1 MKNTVKE
8 ERIKKQL
15 TQVQL
20 AALVGVSRQTIFSI
34 EINKYVPSVVLSL
47 KLAKAFGKKVED
59 VFKLELSDYRVMS
72 ELSSGL
78 FSI

>member
-8 ERIKKQL
+8 ERIKKQF

-20 AALVGVSRQTIFSI
+20 AELIGVSRQTIFSI

-59 VFKLELSDYRVMS
+59 IFKLDMSD
-72 ELSSGL
+72 
-78 FSI
+78 

>member
-8 ERIKKQL
+8 ERLKKSL

-20 AALVGVSRQTIFSI
+20 AALAGVSRQTIFSI

-47 KLAKAFGKKVED
+47 KLAKILEKNVEEI
-59 VFKLELSDYRVMS
+59 FLLEASD
-72 ELSSGL
+72 
-78 FSI
+78 

>member
-1 MKNTVKE
+1 MKNTVRE
-8 ERIKKQL
+8 ERLRKQL

-20 AALVGVSRQTIFSI
+20 AELVGVSRQTIFSI

-59 VFKLELSDYRVMS
+59 LFHLEVSD
-72 ELSSGL
+72 
-78 FSI
+78 

>member
-20 AALVGVSRQTIFSI
+20 AELIGVSRQTIFSI
-34 EINKYVPSVVLSL
+34 EVNKYVPSVILSM

-59 VFKLELSDYRVMS
+59 IFTLELSD
-72 ELSSGL
+72 
-78 FSI
+78 

>member
-8 ERIKKQL
+8 ERQKKQL

-20 AALVGVSRQTIFSI
+20 AELVGVSRQTIFSI

-47 KLAKAFGKKVED
+47 KIAKAFGKKVED
-59 VFKLELSDYRVMS
+59 IFKLEMSD
-72 ELSSGL
+72 
-78 FSI
+78 